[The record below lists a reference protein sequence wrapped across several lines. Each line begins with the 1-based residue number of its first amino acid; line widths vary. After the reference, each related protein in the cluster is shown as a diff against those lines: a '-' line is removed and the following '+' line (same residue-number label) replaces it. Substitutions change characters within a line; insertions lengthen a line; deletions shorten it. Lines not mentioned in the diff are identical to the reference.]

1 MQASWPSFSRETVK
15 RVILEIYLTYVNGIK
30 AEFQKVKEGMFGYPM
45 FHLNIDLWKADLQQQ
60 KYLGIKVFYVNEEFK
75 RCCRTLAIKLFS
87 PCKALL
93 QKMRSGRTQL
103 YDGKCSFVLLHT
115 R

>member
-45 FHLNIDLWKADLQQQ
+45 FHLNSQE
-60 KYLGIKVFYVNEEFK
+60 GN
-75 RCCRTLAIKLFS
+75 
-87 PCKALL
+87 
-93 QKMRSGRTQL
+93 
-103 YDGKCSFVLLHT
+103 
-115 R
+115 